1 MALFDFP
8 EFKITA
14 GVNIVFESRQVHA
27 GLVFSKFGLFR
38 LILTYMYSIYIYL
51 SKIMLLSFSIPT
63 KNCFKAQ
70 MTKNWSIFTIYIP
83 LHWKVSLKLLTLE
96 NLIWEKKRKGDL
108 LPMTWTRVLL
118 WKPLKKGLEK
128 SLVFW
133 HGIGKILLNKVY
145 NCVLCEKSNKLFGY
159 FKINR

>member
-1 MALFDFP
+1 
-8 EFKITA
+8 
-14 GVNIVFESRQVHA
+14 
-27 GLVFSKFGLFR
+27 
-38 LILTYMYSIYIYL
+38 
-51 SKIMLLSFSIPT
+51 
-63 KNCFKAQ
+63 

-145 NCVLCEKSNKLFGY
+145 NCVLCEKSNKPFFY
-159 FKINR
+159 WKINRYFFSTSDEICNFYDATGSILDSQHPCSQRVKPFSSRSL